1 MHSLHLALVSTISCA
16 LSGQNMDCSALDC
29 MVELPECPA
38 NRGHD
43 GREVEEAQSG
53 QDLRTPDEVVGNFY

>member
-1 MHSLHLALVSTISCA
+1 MP
-16 LSGQNMDCSALDC
+16 GQNMDCSALDC

-53 QDLRTPDEVVGNFY
+53 EDLRTPDEVVGNFY